1 MSDNYWDITGEEG
14 QLPQLPN
21 VIYIDLPLT
30 QELKR
35 RKWQENTE
43 SMIPQVHTSEHIT
56 HGKRH
61 IPSA

>member
-35 RKWQENTE
+35 RN
-43 SMIPQVHTSEHIT
+43 
-56 HGKRH
+56 GKK
-61 IPSA
+61 IQSL